1 MAEGAV
7 VASALLNAVDAAP
20 ANERVQAGVDFLRAL
35 QAGAKR
41 GYGQITSLL
50 MWMHRPPSR
59 LHAIQEARAPLHNG
73 QSAGQGRQRASP
85 ASFA

>member
-20 ANERVQAGVDFLRAL
+20 ADRRVQAGVGFLRTL

-41 GYGQITSLL
+41 G
-50 MWMHRPPSR
+50 
-59 LHAIQEARAPLHNG
+59 
-73 QSAGQGRQRASP
+73 
-85 ASFA
+85 

>member
-20 ANERVQAGVDFLRAL
+20 ATERIQAGVDFLRAL

-41 GYGQITSLL
+41 G
-50 MWMHRPPSR
+50 
-59 LHAIQEARAPLHNG
+59 
-73 QSAGQGRQRASP
+73 
-85 ASFA
+85 